1 MISDRPLIGLL
12 FVFAFCLLAPLG
24 DALVK
29 VVGMGAPLMVL
40 LLSRFVFQAVSL
52 APVVLLSGR
61 EVPTDRRIFG
71 LICLRS
77 LFHILGI
84 GMMFTA
90 LRLLPLADAIAI
102 VFVFP
107 FILLFLGRFVLGEEV
122 GRDRIIACVLGF
134 GGCLLVIKPSFAEVG
149 IVALLP
155 VAVAFA
161 FSTFMLITRSIAKE
175 CDPISL
181 QATSGG
187 ISTAMLLF
195 VWLLVW
201 LGAGQGAEQGA
212 GHAAPYDLTIM
223 LPASERIAWLLLAIG
238 ALGTAGHLCMT
249 IALRFAP
256 SATLAPLQYVEIPIA
271 TFLGWLFFEELP
283 DGLAALGIMI
293 TIGAGVFVVMSERQT
308 LSTQAAKKAETA
320 ETAETAEK
328 STGAASK

>member
-61 EVPTDRRIFG
+61 KFPTDRRIFG

-201 LGAGQGAEQGA
+201 LGAGQGA

-308 LSTQAAKKAETA
+308 LSTQAAKKAETS
-320 ETAETAEK
+320 EK

>member
-12 FVFAFCLLAPLG
+12 FVFAFCLMAPLG

-61 EVPTDRRIFG
+61 EFPTDRRIFG

-122 GRDRIIACVLGF
+122 GRDRIIACLLGF

-175 CDPISL
+175 CDAISL

-201 LGAGQGAEQGA
+201 LGAGQGAE
-212 GHAAPYDLTIM
+212 HAAPYDLTIM

-308 LSTQAAKKAETA
+308 LSTQAAKNAEKAEKV
-320 ETAETAEK
+320 EK
-328 STGAASK
+328 SIGMASK